1 MNEAALGNLEYAKLD
16 SSSVVPGLEG
26 DQRPAGRIRVM
37 VAHDHTLVREGIRL
51 VLGKDNAITVVGEN
65 EHGVGTVDLVAKHQP
80 DIVIL
85 DTTVSGM
92 DVIEVI
98 LSIKQRSPGT
108 RPLLLT
114 ATRNVALIFNALK
127 AGAKGYLSS
136 DASVSELVKAIQAVH
151 DGELWVERK
160 LMAKLFDRGVLVDA
174 TGEDRRADFQAA
186 LTRREHEVLHFLASG
201 GTNKDIAHALLISEK
216 TVKSHLNNIFRKL
229 QVTGRLQAVLYAVER
244 GIR

>member
-26 DQRPAGRIRVM
+26 EQRAAGRIRVM

-51 VLGKDNAITVVGEN
+51 VLGKDNAITVVGED

-98 LSIKQRSPGT
+98 FSIKQRSPGT

-160 LMAKLFDRGVLVDA
+160 LMAKLFDGGVLIDA

-244 GIR
+244 GKR

>member
-1 MNEAALGNLEYAKLD
+1 MNEAALGNLVYAKLD
-16 SSSVVPGLEG
+16 SSSVLPGLEG
-26 DQRPAGRIRVM
+26 EQRAAGRIRVM

-136 DASVSELVKAIQAVH
+136 DASVSDLVKAIQAVK

-186 LTRREHEVLHFLASG
+186 LTRREHQVLHFLGSG

>member
-16 SSSVVPGLEG
+16 SSSVLPGLEG

-98 LSIKQRSPGT
+98 LLMKQRSPGT

-201 GTNKDIAHALLISEK
+201 GTNKDIAHTLLISEK

>member
-1 MNEAALGNLEYAKLD
+1 LGNLEYAKLD
-16 SSSVVPGLEG
+16 SSSVLPGLEG

-98 LSIKQRSPGT
+98 LLMKQRSPGT

-201 GTNKDIAHALLISEK
+201 GTNKDIAHTLLISEK

>member
-16 SSSVVPGLEG
+16 SSSVLPGLEG

-98 LSIKQRSPGT
+98 LLMKQRSPGT

-127 AGAKGYLSS
+127 AGEIGR
-136 DASVSELVKAIQAVH
+136 ASC
-151 DGELWVERK
+151 
-160 LMAKLFDRGVLVDA
+160 
-174 TGEDRRADFQAA
+174 
-186 LTRREHEVLHFLASG
+186 
-201 GTNKDIAHALLISEK
+201 
-216 TVKSHLNNIFRKL
+216 
-229 QVTGRLQAVLYAVER
+229 
-244 GIR
+244 